1 MTITA
6 FNIYISLDT
15 NAFVI
20 TVVHTF
26 QEDCNIIIL
35 IILQLG
41 IQEDLLLQS
50 PTHYLRTVIKLSHC
64 LINLFTALNN
74 YVLSLQVQSLKWG
87 R

>member
-1 MTITA
+1 MSISA

-15 NAFVI
+15 NVFVI
-20 TVVHTF
+20 TVNYTF
-26 QEDCNIIIL
+26 QEDCNIKIL
-35 IILQLG
+35 KALQHG
-41 IQEDLLLQS
+41 IQEDFLLQS

-64 LINLFTALNN
+64 LIILFTVLNN